1 MTLNYG
7 SRNAVAWKKTGLI
20 MAETCQSKPL
30 PNRPKPPQLFDNE
43 FISRFSYKKEDRK
56 IPAFF
61 TAP

>member
-20 MAETCQSKPL
+20 MAETCHQKTMRYGL
-30 PNRPKPPQLFDNE
+30 KTPQPFDNK
-43 FISRFSYKKEDRK
+43 FISCFTYKKEGRK

-61 TAP
+61 TAS

>member
-30 PNRPKPPQLFDNE
+30 PNRPKPPQLFDSK
-43 FISRFSYKKEDRK
+43 FISCFSYKKEGRK

-61 TAP
+61 TAS